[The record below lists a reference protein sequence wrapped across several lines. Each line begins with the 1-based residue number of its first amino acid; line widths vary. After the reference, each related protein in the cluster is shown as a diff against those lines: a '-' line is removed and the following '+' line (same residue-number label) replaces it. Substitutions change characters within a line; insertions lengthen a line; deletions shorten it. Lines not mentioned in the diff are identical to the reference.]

1 MRYQT
6 AVLMQMMQNGK
17 SRPIQP
23 TDILKFADE
32 QVESVNDKPK
42 ALTKEQ
48 SDKMDA
54 IYQRYLNRK

>member
-6 AVLMQMMQNGK
+6 AVLLQWKQDRK